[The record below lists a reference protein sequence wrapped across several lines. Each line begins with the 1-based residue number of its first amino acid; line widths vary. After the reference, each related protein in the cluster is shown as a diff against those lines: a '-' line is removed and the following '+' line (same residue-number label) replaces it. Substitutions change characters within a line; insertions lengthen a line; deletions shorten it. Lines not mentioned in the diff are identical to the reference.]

1 MHLPVRP
8 CAARCFAIGLFSA
21 FVAFF
26 VVPAYAQTEVSSDW
40 PLKPSGLAVGD
51 EFRLMSMG
59 KNSRP
64 ADSTDIAVYDAH
76 VQGRIGAIGHA
87 EIKAYSSHFKVL
99 GSTATVNAR
108 SHTGTTGSGGVPIY
122 WLNGAKVADDYAD
135 FYDGSW
141 TNRLSAT
148 LEDGTTISQNRR
160 DQTICTGT
168 ADDGTT
174 TNQPLGADPCTAT
187 TIGSTTNTLSG
198 TTHSSSSSEQ
208 PRYLALSGVFR
219 VSEDVVAPTI
229 PVIESVAVTSDP
241 GNDGEYVKDDAIEI
255 TATFSEAV
263 AVTGTPKIKLKLNDA
278 SSADRASY
286 DAADSTATE
295 LKFKYTVRAPDYS
308 HDGINLVKNALILS
322 GGTIKNQAGTVDASL
337 TTNRTQPNSTHRI
350 HIKPEVD
357 SITVASTP
365 ASGTSY
371 ATGETIQIDLK
382 FNRQVSV
389 FTDFG
394 TPSLTLILGGTPR
407 EAAYA
412 TTVGDDIVRF
422 EYVVQA
428 GDRDQDGISFRNNA
442 IVWND
447 GAIIRKVHGD
457 VDTLVELK
465 LLRVAE
471 RGGTTSTSALAGHR
485 VNAVDVLGVD
495 VDPTSL
501 TVAEGGDDY
510 YSVFLTAQ
518 PSGTV
523 TVTPS
528 VTGSSDVTVNPV
540 SLTFTTVNWSV
551 SQDVT
556 VSAAQDA
563 DADADTATIENTVS
577 GADYGSVV
585 ADDVAVTVTEDEKVS
600 SKVTLTVS
608 APTVAEDAGTTQVTV
623 TGALNGIPL
632 AAATVVTVSVG
643 ASGDTATEGTDYT
656 DVGDLTLTIPEGQTS
671 ATVDFTLT
679 PANDDIDE
687 ADEAVTI
694 DGTVQS
700 LTVTPA
706 TVTITDNDT
715 RGVEVSPTTLA
726 VAEGGNDT
734 YTVVLSSEPT
744 GPVTVTPSVTG
755 SPDVTVSPSPLT
767 FTAGNWDTTQ
777 TMTVSAVHDAD
788 ADADMATIEHAVSGA
803 DYGSVNADDVAVTV
817 TEDETQSS
825 KVTLTVSAPTVAEDA
840 GATQV
845 TVTAELDEAPQ
856 ASATVVTVSVG
867 DAGDGATPGTDYNN
881 VSNLTLAIPAGQTSA
896 MAVFT
901 LTVVND
907 DVDEDNEA
915 LTIGGAV
922 TVQHLTVTPSTV
934 TITDNDTRGLVF
946 SVSPLSVP
954 EDSSSTYTLALSS
967 QPTATVTVAITGVT
981 GTDLMLDDTSLT
993 FTSSNWGQPQTV
1005 TVSSADDTDTL
1016 HDQVAL
1022 THTASGGDY
1031 QSLSADLPV
1040 IVVDDDVAM
1049 VVTDGVL
1056 VPSSP
1061 LSNRTYRLGET
1072 IRISVIFDQIVVVD
1086 TSGGVPVVKVP
1097 FTSLPNNRVVKDFE
1111 YASGSRSATLMFE
1124 YQVQSADRDDDG
1136 IDINNNALELNGGT
1150 IKDAW
1155 GRNADLGYTGSG
1167 ELVNHRVDGSQTPN
1181 PASLTALNLTGIT
1194 LDPAFN
1200 QGTTSYSV
1208 NVGYDVLMTRVRAT
1222 PENNGT
1228 VTILP
1233 ADADANAGGH
1243 QVALDTGVNAITITV
1258 RRDGRP
1264 DRTYTVTVTR
1274 ASTTVSIAAGAPS
1287 ATYRLEDVD
1296 FTVTRAETAGEPLE
1310 VGLTITQ
1317 DQNFLAGIQQSP
1329 RVTIPANA
1337 TSATLTLATS
1347 DFLGAVSAD
1356 GRLTATVDA
1365 GDGYDVASPASAGVD
1380 LLVANP
1386 AVTLRLEKSS
1396 YAFLESAGT
1405 VTFNVVAETAP
1416 RVPVPTN
1423 LSLNVLVRDQGLGTA
1438 TRGGDYTF
1446 QTRILPIV
1454 ASDFAPS
1461 GGRYVATKSYSFA
1474 VLDDSTTEGEESF
1487 WIVLAG
1493 TGLPPAAVVTRAD
1506 GATCGSL
1513 CFSEVV
1519 IADDESPPAQVSG
1532 VVLKPSQGALAVD
1545 WNAVAGA
1552 TGYKVQWKSGT
1563 ETFADAAT
1571 DSREAIISSGS
1582 TTSYSISGLTD
1593 GTVYTVRVIATRIG
1607 APGDGAASAEVTGK
1621 PGVPTLTIADAK
1633 ATEGN
1638 AVEFTVTLD
1647 PASASDVTVEYA
1659 TTDGTATADS
1669 SDADG
1674 ADYTAPAN
1682 GAQLT
1687 ISANQTSGTISIA
1700 TGDDTVDEDD
1710 ETFTLTLSSPSPN
1723 AELGAD
1729 KTATGTIE
1737 NDDTD
1742 PAEITNF
1749 RFTNVPSSG
1758 VYGLGDVIEVSATF
1772 DKDVEVTGTPR
1783 IKMTQLI
1790 GHYHFIYADY
1800 DATASTDRVLA
1811 FKRPVTGDVDDSSD
1825 GLRIGADS
1833 LQLNRGTIRNK
1844 GTTVNADRSHALV
1857 SNGGD
1862 VKTRWVEG
1870 IEVTSTP
1877 DVSKTVTGTPV
1888 YGPGETVQFTV
1899 TFAGHVTVDT
1909 SSGTPALKFIASD
1922 GARQEAAYASGSGSA
1937 ELVFTWTVPADVPG
1951 DEAPI
1956 RVPTNVGS
1964 GVTLLTDGGLVLNG
1978 GTIRDSSARDVN
1990 IRHGQ
1995 YATASAADTT
2005 GPALAAGAEGAT
2017 ADGAELVLTFER
2029 AAGEAE
2035 HLDADSVPAAGDF
2048 AVGVQ
2053 SVARTVSG
2061 VAVAGATVTLTLSN
2075 LVGHA
2080 QTVTV
2085 GYTPG
2090 TDALKDVWGNNAPGF
2105 SARSVRNDSPEPE
2118 LSIDN
2123 VTVDEGGGT
2132 AEFTVTLGL
2141 ASGEA
2146 VTVDYATSNGT
2157 ALAGSDYTAASGTLT
2172 FAAGDTSKT
2181 IDVTVTDDSLGE
2193 EDEDFTVT
2201 LSNASNAG
2209 LGDGEATGTI
2219 TDNEMPTL
2227 TIADAT
2233 ATEGASVSFTVA
2245 LDPAS
2250 SSDVTVA
2257 YATSDGTATAD
2268 SADPDGADYTAPAS
2282 GAQLTISANQTSGT
2296 ISIATGAD
2304 TVYEE
2309 DETFTVTLSSPSSNA
2324 ELGTSKT
2331 ATGTIEND
2339 DTDPAAITNF
2349 GFTNAPLSGQYGL
2362 GDVIEVSVTFDA
2374 AVDVAGTPRIALQLP
2389 GAPAADRYALYDD
2402 SASSDTGLVFRR
2414 TVTAAVDDMD
2424 GIGVGANAL
2433 ELNGGGIVNKDTT
2446 VAAVLDHDALS
2457 GGNIRTRIISGM
2469 EITSDPEVVAPA
2481 GYYGPGEEVE
2491 FTVTFAGHV
2500 TVDTSSGT
2508 PALKFIASDGA
2519 RQEAAY
2525 ASGSGSAELVFTW
2538 TVPADVPGDEAPIR
2552 VPTNVGSGVTLL
2564 TDGGLVLNGGTIR
2577 DSSARDVN
2585 IRHGQYATASAAD
2598 TTGPALA
2605 AGAEG
2610 ATADGAELVLTFER
2624 AAGEAEHL
2632 DADSVPAAGDFAV
2645 GVQSVARTVSGVA
2658 VAGATVTLTLSNL
2671 VGHAQ
2676 TVTVGY
2682 TPGTDALKDVWGNNA
2697 PGFSARSV
2705 RNDSPEPE
2713 LSIDNVTVD
2722 EGGGTAEFTV
2732 TLGLASGE
2740 AVTVDYAT
2748 SNGTAL
2754 AGSDYTAASGT
2765 LTFAAGDTSKTID
2778 VTVTDDS
2785 LGEEDEDFTV
2795 TLSNASNAGLGDGE
2809 ATGTITD
2816 NEMPT
2821 LTIADATATE
2831 GASVSFTVALDP
2843 ASSSDVTVAYATS
2856 DGTATADSADPD
2868 GADYTAPASGAQLTI
2883 SANQTSGT
2891 ISIATGADTVYE
2903 EDETFTVTLSS
2914 PSSNAE
2920 LGTSKTATGTI
2931 ENDDAASA
2939 DAALKALT
2947 MTADGSSVTLSP
2959 TFIAETYS
2967 YLADVENTVSSV
2979 SVAAEANHRKA
2990 AVAVTGG
2997 TGLAFGENTVTVRVT
3012 AEDGVTTQDYTVIV
3026 TRAPPTLAWAGQSTL
3041 SLEEDAGAVEL
3052 TVTLTPASSDQV
3064 TVDYATLAAGATA
3077 GEDYTQASGTL
3088 TFAAGETQKTTTVTI
3103 LDDTLYETGSVNG
3116 VLVEL
3121 SNATG
3126 TAELVGGTTTIYL
3139 QIQDN
3144 ESPPTATMENVTVDE
3159 GAGTMAF
3166 TLSLTHGI
3174 DTDIEYSADA
3184 QGLGGTATERVD
3196 YAAFFSETGS
3206 VNLKMP
3212 ARQTSATF
3220 DVTILDD
3227 DVHEADET
3235 ISMRWIRIGSAVATG
3250 SIDVTGTITNDD
3262 ERGVEVSATTLTV
3275 PEGGDATY
3283 TVVLTSQ
3290 PTGDVTVTPSV
3301 SGSSDVTV
3309 SPSPLTFTASTWAQA
3324 QTVTVS
3330 AAQDADAAT
3339 DTATIGHAVAGGDY
3353 GANSVAAGDIAVTV
3367 SDDETVSTEVTLT
3380 VDPAA
3385 VDEGDDAT
3393 AVTVTGTLNGG
3404 TRAAAT
3410 VVTVSVGDAGD
3421 AATEGTDYGT
3431 LGSVTLTIAAGSTSG
3446 TTTFTLTPSDDDV
3459 DEGDEALT
3467 VDGSV
3472 TGLAV
3477 TAAELTIEEDDE
3489 RGVAVTPTSLTVPEG
3504 ESGTYTVVLT
3514 SQPTGSVAVALS
3526 RSGSSDV
3533 TVAPSPLTFTAGNW
3547 STAQTVTVSAAAD
3560 TDAVN
3565 DTATVTHAVSGGD
3578 YGSETA
3584 SDVAVTVS
3592 DDETVSTEV
3601 TLTVDPAA
3609 VDEGDDATAVTV
3621 TGTLN
3626 GGTRAAATVVTVS
3639 VGAPVDGAV
3648 EGTDYATVNGFT
3660 LTIDAGL
3667 TTGTQAFTLTP
3678 ADDDVDEANEAL
3690 TVAGSTT
3697 ATGFTVNPT
3706 AVTIADDDERGVE
3719 VGVTALTVS
3728 EGGDATYTVVL
3739 ESEPTGNVTVTPSVS
3754 GNTEVTVSGTLTFTP
3769 SDWAQAQTVTVSA
3782 AQDADAA
3789 TDTAT
3794 IGHAVSGGDYGVNSV
3809 TADDIAV
3816 TVDDDETVSTEV
3828 TLTVDP
3834 AAVDEGDD
3842 ATTVTVTGTLNG
3854 GTRAAATVVTVSVG
3868 APVDGAVEGT
3878 DYATVNGFTL
3888 TIDAGLTT
3896 GTQTFTLTPADDDV
3910 DEANE
3915 ALTVAGSTTAT
3926 GFTVNPTTVTIAD
3939 DDERGVEVGV
3949 TALTV
3954 SEGGDATYT
3963 VVLESEPTGNVTVT
3977 PSVSGNTEVTVSG
3990 TLTFTPS
3997 DWAQAQTVTVSAAQD
4012 ADAATDTA
4020 TIGHAVSGGDYG
4032 VNSVTAGD
4040 IAVTVDDDETV
4051 STEVTLTVDPAAVDE
4066 GDDATAVTVTG
4077 TLNGGTRAAATV
4089 VTVSVGAPVDGAV
4102 EGTDYATVN
4111 GFTLTIDAGLTT
4123 GTQAFTLTPAD
4134 DDVDEANEALTVAGS
4149 TTATGFTV
4157 NPTAVTIADDDER
4170 GVEVGVTALTVS
4182 EGGDATYTVVL
4193 ESEPTGN
4200 VTVTPS
4206 VSGNTEVTVSGTLT
4220 FTPSDWAQA
4229 QTVTVSAA
4237 QDADAATDTAT
4248 IGHAV
4253 SGGDYGVNSVTAD
4266 DIAVTVDDDETVSTE
4281 VTLTVDPAAV
4291 DEGDDATAV
4300 TVTGTLNGGTRAA
4313 ATVVTVSVGDAGDAA
4328 TEGTDYGTL
4337 GSVTLTIAAGS
4348 TSGTTTFTLTPSDD
4362 DVDEGD
4368 EALTVD
4374 GSVTGLAVTA
4384 AELTI
4389 EEDDERGVTVTPTSL
4404 TVPEGESGT
4413 YTVVLTSQPTG
4424 SVAVALSRSGSS
4436 DVTVAPSPLTFTAGN
4451 WSTAQTVTVSAAADT
4466 DAVNDTVTVTH
4477 AVSGGDYGSETASD
4491 VAVTVSDDETVSTEV
4506 TLTVD
4511 PAAVDEGD
4519 DATAVTV
4526 TGTLNGGTR
4535 AAATVVTVSVGDAG
4549 DAATEGTDYGTLGS
4563 VTLTIAAGST
4573 SGTTTFTLTP
4583 SDDDVDEG
4591 DEALTVDGSVT
4602 GLAVTAAE
4610 LTIEEDDERGV
4621 AVTPTSLTVP
4631 EGESGTYTVVLTSQ
4645 PTGSVAVALSRSGSS
4660 DVTVA
4665 PSPLTFTAGSWS
4677 TAQTVTVS
4685 AAADTDAV
4693 NDTATV
4699 THAVS
4704 GGDYGSETASDVAVT
4719 VSDDETVSTEVTLTV
4734 DPAAV
4739 DEGDDAT
4746 AVTVTGTLNGGT
4758 RAAATVVTVSVG
4770 APVDGAVEGT
4780 DYATVNGFTLTIDAG
4795 LTTGTQAFTL
4805 TPADD
4810 DVDEANEALTVAGS
4824 TTATGFTV
4832 NPTAVTIADDD
4843 ERGVEV
4849 GVTALTVS
4857 EGGDAT
4863 YTVVLESEPTGN
4875 VTVTP
4880 SVSGNTEVTVSGTLT
4895 FTPSDWAQAQ
4905 TVTVSAAQDA
4915 DAATDTATIGHAVSG
4930 GDYVNSVTADDTVTV
4945 DDDET
4950 VSTEVTL
4957 TVDPAAVDEGDDATA
4972 VTVTG
4977 TLNGGTRAAATVV
4990 TVSVG
4995 DAGDAATEGTDYG
5008 TLGSV
5013 TLTIAAGS
5021 TSGTTTFTLTPS
5033 DDDVDEGDEALT
5045 VDGSVTG
5052 LAVTAAELTI
5062 EEDDER
5068 GVAVTPTSLT
5078 VPEGES
5084 GTYTVVLTSQPTGSV
5099 AVALSRSGSSDVTV
5113 APSPLTFTAGN
5124 WSTAQTVTVSAAAD
5138 TDAVNDTA
5146 TVTHA
5151 VSGGDYGSE
5160 TASDVAVTVS
5170 DDETVSTE
5178 VTLTVDPAAVDEG
5191 DDATA
5196 VTVTGTLNGGT
5207 RAAATVV
5214 TVSVGAPVDGA
5225 VEGTD
5230 YATVNGF
5237 TLTIDAG
5244 LTTGTQA
5251 FTLTPA
5257 DDDVDEANEALTVA
5271 GSTTATGFTVN
5282 PTAVTIAD
5290 DDERGVEV
5298 GVTALTVSEGG
5309 DATYTVVLESEP
5321 TGNVTVTP
5329 SVSGN
5334 TEVTV
5339 SGTLTFT
5346 PSDWAQAQ
5354 TVTVSAAQDAD
5365 AATDTATIGHAVS
5378 GGDYGVNSVTADDI
5392 AVTVDDDET
5401 VSTEV
5406 TLTVDPAAV
5415 DEGDDATAV
5424 TVTGTLNGGTRAAA
5438 TVVTVSVG
5446 APVDGAV
5453 EGPTT
5458 GR

>member
-8 CAARCFAIGLFSA
+8 CAAHYLAIGLFSA
-21 FVAFF
+21 FIALFA
-26 VVPAYAQTEVSSDW
+26 VPAYAQTEVSSDW

-64 ADSTDIAVYDAH
+64 ADSTDIAVYDAY

-148 LEDGTTISQNRR
+148 LEDGTVISQNRR

-286 DAADSTATE
+286 VAADSTATE

-371 ATGETIQIDLK
+371 ATGETIQIDLQ
-382 FNRQVSV
+382 FNRKVSV

-394 TPSLTLILGGTPR
+394 TPSLTLILGDTPR

-412 TTVGDDIVRF
+412 TAVGDDIVRF

-428 GDRDQDGISFRNNA
+428 GDLDLDGILFRNHA

-471 RGGTTSTSALAGHR
+471 RGGTTSTSAFADHR

-528 VTGSSDVTVNPV
+528 VTGSSDVTVNPA

-585 ADDVAVTVTEDEKVS
+585 ADDVAVTVTEDEKLS

-734 YTVVLSSEPT
+734 YTVVLGSEPT

-788 ADADMATIEHAVSGA
+788 ADAEMATIEHAVSGA

-867 DAGDGATPGTDYNN
+867 DAGDGATQGTDYNN
-881 VSNLTLAIPAGQTSA
+881 VSNLTLTIPAGQTSA
-896 MAVFT
+896 TAVFT

-915 LTIGGAV
+915 LTVGGAV

-954 EDSSSTYTLALSS
+954 EDGSSTYTLALSS

-1031 QSLSADLPV
+1031 QSISADLPV
-1040 IVVDDDVAM
+1040 IVVDDDVPTDVAM
-1049 VVTDGVL
+1049 VVTNGVL

-1061 LSNRTYRLGET
+1061 LHNRTYRLGET
-1072 IRISVIFDQIVVVD
+1072 IRISVTFDQIVVVD

-1111 YASGSRSATLMFE
+1111 YASGSLSATLMFE

-1222 PENNGT
+1222 PENNGA

-1233 ADADANAGGH
+1233 ADADADAGGH
-1243 QVALDTGVNAITITV
+1243 QVALDTGVNEIAITV

-1287 ATYRLEDVD
+1287 ATYGLEDVD

-1317 DQNFLAGIQQSP
+1317 DQNFLSGIQQSP
-1329 RVTIPANA
+1329 RVTIAANA

-1347 DFLGAVSAD
+1347 DFLDAVSAD

-1416 RVPVPTN
+1416 RVPVPAN

-1446 QTRILPIV
+1446 QTRILTIV
-1454 ASDFAPS
+1454 ASDFAQS
-1461 GGRYVATKSYSFA
+1461 GGRYVATKSYSFV

-1493 TGLPPAAVVTRAD
+1493 TGLPPAAVVTQAD
-1506 GATCGSL
+1506 GIACSS
-1513 CFSEVV
+1513 CYSEVV
-1519 IADDESPPAQVSG
+1519 IVDDESPPAQVSG
-1532 VVLKPSQGALAVD
+1532 VVLKPSQGALTVD

-1593 GTVYTVRVIATRIG
+1593 GAVYTVRVIATRIG
-1607 APGDGAASAEVTGK
+1607 APGDGAASDEVTGK
-1621 PGVPTLTIADAK
+1621 PGVPTLTIADAN

-1710 ETFTLTLSSPSPN
+1710 ETFTLTLSSPSSN
-1723 AELGAD
+1723 AEIGAD

-1737 NDDTD
+1737 DDDTD

-1800 DATASTDRVLA
+1800 DATASTDRVLV

-2017 ADGAELVLTFER
+2017 ADGTALVLTFER

-2061 VAVAGATVTLTLSN
+2061 VAVDGATVTLTLSN
-2075 LVGHA
+2075 PVGHA

-2123 VTVDEGGGT
+2123 VTVGEGDGT

-2233 ATEGASVSFTVA
+2233 ATEGASVSFTVT

-2250 SSDVTVA
+2250 SSDVTVQ

-2268 SADPDGADYTAPAS
+2268 SADPDGPDYTAPAS

-2296 ISIATGAD
+2296 ITIATGAD

-2339 DTDPAAITNF
+2339 DTDPAAITNI
-2349 GFTNAPLSGQYGL
+2349 GFTNAPSSGQYGL

-2525 ASGSGSAELVFTW
+2525 ASGSGFTTLVFTW
-2538 TVPADVPGDEAPIR
+2538 TVPADVPGDEAPIEI
-2552 VPTNVGSGVTLL
+2552 PTNVGTG
-2564 TDGGLVLNGGTIR
+2564 GGLVLNGGTIR

-2610 ATADGAELVLTFER
+2610 ATADGTALVLTFER

-2658 VAGATVTLTLSNL
+2658 VDGATVTLTLSNP

-2713 LSIDNVTVD
+2713 LSIDNVTVG
-2722 EGGGTAEFTV
+2722 EGDGTAEFTV

-2831 GASVSFTVALDP
+2831 GASVSFTVTLDP
-2843 ASSSDVTVAYATS
+2843 ASSSDVTVQYATS

-2868 GADYTAPASGAQLTI
+2868 GPDYTAPASGAQLTI

-2891 ISIATGADTVYE
+2891 ITIATGADTVYE

-2947 MTADGSSVTLSP
+2947 MTADGSGVTLSP

-3012 AEDGVTTQDYTVIV
+3012 AEDDVTTQDYTVIV
-3026 TRAPPTLAWAGQSTL
+3026 TRAPPTLAWEGQSTL

-3064 TVDYATLAAGATA
+3064 TVDYATLAAGATT

-3088 TFAAGETQKTTTVTI
+3088 TFAAGETQKTTAVTI

-3393 AVTVTGTLNGG
+3393 TVTVTGTLNGG

-3609 VDEGDDATAVTV
+3609 VDEGDDATT
-3621 TGTLN
+3621 
-3626 GGTRAAATVVTVS
+3626 
-3639 VGAPVDGAV
+3639 
-3648 EGTDYATVNGFT
+3648 
-3660 LTIDAGL
+3660 
-3667 TTGTQAFTLTP
+3667 
-3678 ADDDVDEANEAL
+3678 
-3690 TVAGSTT
+3690 
-3697 ATGFTVNPT
+3697 
-3706 AVTIADDDERGVE
+3706 
-3719 VGVTALTVS
+3719 
-3728 EGGDATYTVVL
+3728 
-3739 ESEPTGNVTVTPSVS
+3739 
-3754 GNTEVTVSGTLTFTP
+3754 
-3769 SDWAQAQTVTVSA
+3769 
-3782 AQDADAA
+3782 
-3789 TDTAT
+3789 
-3794 IGHAVSGGDYGVNSV
+3794 
-3809 TADDIAV
+3809 
-3816 TVDDDETVSTEV
+3816 
-3828 TLTVDP
+3828 
-3834 AAVDEGDD
+3834 
-3842 ATTVTVTGTLNG
+3842 
-3854 GTRAAATVVTVSVG
+3854 
-3868 APVDGAVEGT
+3868 
-3878 DYATVNGFTL
+3878 
-3888 TIDAGLTT
+3888 
-3896 GTQTFTLTPADDDV
+3896 
-3910 DEANE
+3910 
-3915 ALTVAGSTTAT
+3915 
-3926 GFTVNPTTVTIAD
+3926 
-3939 DDERGVEVGV
+3939 
-3949 TALTV
+3949 
-3954 SEGGDATYT
+3954 
-3963 VVLESEPTGNVTVT
+3963 
-3977 PSVSGNTEVTVSG
+3977 
-3990 TLTFTPS
+3990 
-3997 DWAQAQTVTVSAAQD
+3997 
-4012 ADAATDTA
+4012 
-4020 TIGHAVSGGDYG
+4020 
-4032 VNSVTAGD
+4032 
-4040 IAVTVDDDETV
+4040 
-4051 STEVTLTVDPAAVDE
+4051 
-4066 GDDATAVTVTG
+4066 
-4077 TLNGGTRAAATV
+4077 
-4089 VTVSVGAPVDGAV
+4089 
-4102 EGTDYATVN
+4102 
-4111 GFTLTIDAGLTT
+4111 
-4123 GTQAFTLTPAD
+4123 
-4134 DDVDEANEALTVAGS
+4134 
-4149 TTATGFTV
+4149 
-4157 NPTAVTIADDDER
+4157 
-4170 GVEVGVTALTVS
+4170 
-4182 EGGDATYTVVL
+4182 
-4193 ESEPTGN
+4193 
-4200 VTVTPS
+4200 
-4206 VSGNTEVTVSGTLT
+4206 
-4220 FTPSDWAQA
+4220 
-4229 QTVTVSAA
+4229 
-4237 QDADAATDTAT
+4237 
-4248 IGHAV
+4248 
-4253 SGGDYGVNSVTAD
+4253 
-4266 DIAVTVDDDETVSTE
+4266 
-4281 VTLTVDPAAV
+4281 
-4291 DEGDDATAV
+4291 
-4300 TVTGTLNGGTRAA
+4300 
-4313 ATVVTVSVGDAGDAA
+4313 
-4328 TEGTDYGTL
+4328 
-4337 GSVTLTIAAGS
+4337 
-4348 TSGTTTFTLTPSDD
+4348 
-4362 DVDEGD
+4362 
-4368 EALTVD
+4368 
-4374 GSVTGLAVTA
+4374 
-4384 AELTI
+4384 
-4389 EEDDERGVTVTPTSL
+4389 
-4404 TVPEGESGT
+4404 
-4413 YTVVLTSQPTG
+4413 
-4424 SVAVALSRSGSS
+4424 
-4436 DVTVAPSPLTFTAGN
+4436 
-4451 WSTAQTVTVSAAADT
+4451 
-4466 DAVNDTVTVTH
+4466 
-4477 AVSGGDYGSETASD
+4477 
-4491 VAVTVSDDETVSTEV
+4491 
-4506 TLTVD
+4506 
-4511 PAAVDEGD
+4511 
-4519 DATAVTV
+4519 VTV

-4645 PTGSVAVALSRSGSS
+4645 PTGSVAV
-4660 DVTVA
+4660 V
-4665 PSPLTFTAGSWS
+4665 
-4677 TAQTVTVS
+4677 
-4685 AAADTDAV
+4685 
-4693 NDTATV
+4693 
-4699 THAVS
+4699 
-4704 GGDYGSETASDVAVT
+4704 
-4719 VSDDETVSTEVTLTV
+4719 
-4734 DPAAV
+4734 
-4739 DEGDDAT
+4739 
-4746 AVTVTGTLNGGT
+4746 
-4758 RAAATVVTVSVG
+4758 
-4770 APVDGAVEGT
+4770 
-4780 DYATVNGFTLTIDAG
+4780 
-4795 LTTGTQAFTL
+4795 
-4805 TPADD
+4805 
-4810 DVDEANEALTVAGS
+4810 
-4824 TTATGFTV
+4824 
-4832 NPTAVTIADDD
+4832 
-4843 ERGVEV
+4843 
-4849 GVTALTVS
+4849 
-4857 EGGDAT
+4857 
-4863 YTVVLESEPTGN
+4863 
-4875 VTVTP
+4875 
-4880 SVSGNTEVTVSGTLT
+4880 
-4895 FTPSDWAQAQ
+4895 
-4905 TVTVSAAQDA
+4905 
-4915 DAATDTATIGHAVSG
+4915 
-4930 GDYVNSVTADDTVTV
+4930 
-4945 DDDET
+4945 
-4950 VSTEVTL
+4950 
-4957 TVDPAAVDEGDDATA
+4957 
-4972 VTVTG
+4972 
-4977 TLNGGTRAAATVV
+4977 
-4990 TVSVG
+4990 
-4995 DAGDAATEGTDYG
+4995 
-5008 TLGSV
+5008 
-5013 TLTIAAGS
+5013 
-5021 TSGTTTFTLTPS
+5021 
-5033 DDDVDEGDEALT
+5033 
-5045 VDGSVTG
+5045 
-5052 LAVTAAELTI
+5052 
-5062 EEDDER
+5062 
-5068 GVAVTPTSLT
+5068 
-5078 VPEGES
+5078 
-5084 GTYTVVLTSQPTGSV
+5084 
-5099 AVALSRSGSSDVTV
+5099 LSRSGSSDVTV

-5191 DDATA
+5191 DDATT

-5207 RAAATVV
+5207 RAAATEV
-5214 TVSVGAPVDGA
+5214 TVSVGVPVDGA

-5244 LTTGTQA
+5244 LTRGTQT

-5271 GSTTATGFTVN
+5271 GSTTAAGFTVN
-5282 PTAVTIAD
+5282 PTTVTIAD

-5365 AATDTATIGHAVS
+5365 AATDTATIGHAVA
-5378 GGDYGVNSVTADDI
+5378 GGDYGVNSVTAGDI
-5392 AVTVDDDET
+5392 AVTVSDDET

-5415 DEGDDATAV
+5415 DEGDDATTV

-5446 APVDGAV
+5446 DAGDAATEGTDYGTLGSVTLTIAAGSTSGTTTFTLTPSDDDVDEANEALTVAGSTTAAGFTV
-5453 EGPTT
+5453 NPTT
-5458 GR
+5458 VTIADDDERGVEVGVTALTVSEGGDATYTVVLESEPTGNVTVTPSVSGNTEVTVSGTLTFTPSDWAQAQTVTVSAAQDADAATDTATIGHAVAGGDYGVNSVTAGDIAVTVRR